1 MAARPVLEMEMSTVT
16 LVPLHVMWDTKGVEA
31 LREHVKPT
39 DNGQERKRLVK
50 VYS

>member
-1 MAARPVLEMEMSTVT
+1 MAPRPVLEMDMSTATLVT
-16 LVPLHVMWDTKGVEA
+16 LHVIRDTNGVEA
-31 LREHVKPT
+31 LQEHVKPT